1 LIDVFN
7 DLLTF
12 SLELLRCSQPKLRKQ
27 KMIDNSPVRAVLLR
41 PEKSRLEFSYL
52 IEESYWLMQ
61 SE

>member
-27 KMIDNSPVRAVLLR
+27 KMIDNSPVRAVLLS
-41 PEKSRLEFSYL
+41 PEKK
-52 IEESYWLMQ
+52 Q
-61 SE
+61 A